1 MKFDKKSDK
10 KRIDLCGFLFKF
22 KLMSNFHFFQI
33 PRDIL
38 THKFML
44 SLIFKHIRNVSHLSN
59 LLLFGLLFQITFTKK
74 SMNSQELDECFDY
87 VKQLILKCGEIVR
100 VGQQNIGKIDT
111 KTIFS
116 DLVTKYDGEVE
127 NVLING
133 IKEKYPKHW

>member
-1 MKFDKKSDK
+1 
-10 KRIDLCGFLFKF
+10 
-22 KLMSNFHFFQI
+22 
-33 PRDIL
+33 
-38 THKFML
+38 
-44 SLIFKHIRNVSHLSN
+44 
-59 LLLFGLLFQITFTKK
+59 
-74 SMNSQELDECFDY
+74 MNSQELDECFDY

-100 VGQQNIGKIDT
+100 IGQQNIGKIDT